1 MEAVVRVRRFTGID
15 RLTHLFLIVTFM
27 VLAVT
32 GAAQVVMHTDWGR
45 ELLWLMGGYERV
57 KAVHIATGWVMT
69 VGFVV
74 YIIMAL
80 ARLDWRQ
87 PGRSLFG
94 PDSLIPKWR
103 DFKEFGQRLLWFFGL
118 GKAPRF
124 ERWTYLEKF
133 DYWAVFWGIPL
144 LFITGLMLY
153 YPIETSRILPGWTLN
168 VAAVLHR
175 AEAVLALVYIV
186 LIHLVFGHFR
196 RSTFPLNDAMFS
208 GGVPLDHL
216 EQEKPDWVVR
226 LHREGRLARMAVA
239 APALWFRALYLLFG
253 YATIAF
259 GLYLVL
265 SALPY
270 ARSFHP

>member
-1 MEAVVRVRRFTGID
+1 MEAVIRVRRFTGID
-15 RLTHLFLIVTFM
+15 RLTHVLLIVTFM
-27 VLAVT
+27 ILAVT

-45 ELLWLMGGYERV
+45 QLLWLMGGYQQV
-57 KAVHIATGWVMT
+57 KAVHIAAGWAMT
-69 VGFVV
+69 IGFAV

-80 ARLDWRQ
+80 ARVDWSR

-94 PDSLIPKWR
+94 PDSLIPTWR
-103 DFKEFGQRLLWFFGL
+103 DFKEFGQRFLWFLGL
-118 GKAPRF
+118 AKAPRF

-168 VAAVLHR
+168 VASVLHR

-196 RSTFPLNDAMFS
+196 RSTFPLNDAMFT

-216 EQEKPDWVVR
+216 EQEKPDWVAR
-226 LHREGRLARMAVA
+226 LRREGRLARIAVA
-239 APALWFRALYLLFG
+239 APALWFRALYFIFA

-259 GLYLVL
+259 GVYLVL